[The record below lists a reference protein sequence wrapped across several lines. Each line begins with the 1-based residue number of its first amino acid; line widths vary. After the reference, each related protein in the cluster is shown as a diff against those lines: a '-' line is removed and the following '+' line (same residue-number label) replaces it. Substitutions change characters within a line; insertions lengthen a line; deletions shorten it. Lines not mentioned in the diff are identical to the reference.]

1 MKKEI
6 INYQNLNSKK
16 IQVFSL
22 KYKRSKPFPY
32 IIIDNFLEKNFA
44 NKILD
49 SFKLNSD
56 WINYTFVNNFKK
68 YGFNDRKKMNKNLNN
83 LFNSLASK
91 KFTGKLNKITNINGL
106 FLDPKLDG
114 GGLHQIFKG
123 GYLNVHTDF
132 SSHTNKPNWTRVLN
146 ILIYLNKDW
155 KKSYKGNLELW
166 SKDGRNKVSEISPKF
181 NRCVVFFTNK
191 NSFHGHPE
199 KLNCPSNVSRK
210 SIAAYYFVKNKS
222 NLKLS
227 PTNYISRP
235 NDNLKTRFLIGFDK
249 NLNSIY
255 SYLKRKNILNDK
267 KITKILNLFS

>member
-146 ILIYLNKDW
+146 ILIYLNKNW

-210 SIAAYYFVKNKS
+210 SIAAYYFVKNKI

-267 KITKILNLFS
+267 KNNKNT

>member
-91 KFTGKLNKITNINGL
+91 KFIEKLNKITNINGL

-146 ILIYLNKDW
+146 ILIYLNKNW

-166 SKDGRNKVSEISPKF
+166 SKDGKEKVSEISPKF

>member
-146 ILIYLNKDW
+146 ILIYLNKNW